1 MKRLIDI
8 AVSAAGL
15 IVALPVIA
23 VIALIIR
30 LETPGNPFFGQTR
43 VGRNE
48 RPFTIWKLRS
58 MHQGTPALGT
68 HEVAASAL
76 TRTGSLIRK
85 TKLDELP
92 QLINILSGH
101 MSLVG
106 PRPCLP
112 NQAEVIAERRKKNVF
127 EARPG
132 VTGLAQIRGID
143 MSMPVEL
150 AACDRTYLDTQSLAL
165 DLSICLQTL
174 TATLKGS
181 GR

>member
-8 AVSAAGL
+8 FVSAAGL
-15 IVALPVIA
+15 IVALPIIA
-23 VIALIIR
+23 VIALVIR

-48 RPFTIWKLRS
+48 HPFTIWKLRS
-58 MHQGTPALGT
+58 MHKGTPALGT
-68 HEVAASAL
+68 HEVAVSAL
-76 TRTGSLIRK
+76 TRTGHIIRR

-92 QLINILSGH
+92 QLINILCGH

-112 NQAEVIAERRKKNVF
+112 NQADVIAERRKQNVF

-143 MSMPVEL
+143 MSMPAEL
-150 AACDRTYLDTQSLAL
+150 AACDRAYLDTQSLGL
-165 DLSICLQTL
+165 DLSICVGTL
-174 TATLKGS
+174 TRAFV
-181 GR
+181 R

>member
-1 MKRLIDI
+1 MKRLVDI
-8 AVSAAGL
+8 AISAAGL

-23 VIALIIR
+23 VIAIIIR

-43 VGRNE
+43 LGRNE
-48 RPFTIWKLRS
+48 HPFTIWKLRS

-68 HEVAASAL
+68 HEVAVSAL
-76 TRTGSLIRK
+76 TRTGHFIRR

-92 QLINILSGH
+92 QLINILRGH

-112 NQAEVIAERRKKNVF
+112 NQDEVIAERRKKNVF

-150 AACDRTYLDTQSLAL
+150 AACDRAYLDTQSFGL
-165 DLSICLQTL
+165 DLSICIQTV
-174 TATLKGS
+174 TGATNRP

>member
-1 MKRLIDI
+1 LKRLIDI

-15 IVALPVIA
+15 IVAVPIIA
-23 VIALIIR
+23 VIALVIR

-76 TRTGSLIRK
+76 TRTGHIIRK

-92 QLINILSGH
+92 QLINILRGH

-112 NQAEVIAERRKKNVF
+112 SQAEVIAERRKKNIF
-127 EARPG
+127 DARPG

-143 MSMPVEL
+143 MSMPEEL
-150 AACDRTYLDTQSLAL
+150 AACDRTYLDTRSLAL
-165 DLSICLQTL
+165 DIKICLQTL
-174 TATLKGS
+174 TRAFTPQ